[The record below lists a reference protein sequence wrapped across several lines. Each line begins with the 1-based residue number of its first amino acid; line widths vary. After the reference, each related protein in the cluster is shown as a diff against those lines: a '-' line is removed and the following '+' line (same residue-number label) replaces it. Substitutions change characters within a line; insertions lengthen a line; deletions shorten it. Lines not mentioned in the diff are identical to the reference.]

1 MRLKSK
7 RRYWDLLGYHIFS
20 LSDSNR
26 PYDPGWIP
34 LTRHDVSGIVAC
46 WRLET
51 IGPFQ
56 SGLFGTLHLHGR
68 HYPLPL
74 LLACFRTYA
83 SSSLLPAYLQ
93 GSIPGLWLAVT
104 GAGFTPARICDIAQ
118 PQPRPDPGFSG
129 VVHRHGG
136 RPREACVATLPLHP
150 LDYRRL
156 RDREQLLEDVGIAG
170 GSAGV
175 VVPDCSR
182 GGQKCT
188 IHYQLWLPAYS

>member
-1 MRLKSK
+1 MFPLTIILNRLPFAPAALPAFIATIGISDFPVPPLPSSLFRLVGKCAQNPSADTGISWVTT
-7 RRYWDLLGYHIFS
+7 YFS
-20 LSDSNR
+20 ISDSNR

-34 LTRHDVSGIVAC
+34 LTRHDVSGIAAC

-83 SSSLLPAYLQ
+83 SSNLLPVYLQ

-118 PQPRPDPGFSG
+118 PQL
-129 VVHRHGG
+129 V
-136 RPREACVATLPLHP
+136 
-150 LDYRRL
+150 RRN
-156 RDREQLLEDVGIAG
+156 
-170 GSAGV
+170 
-175 VVPDCSR
+175 SR
-182 GGQKCT
+182 
-188 IHYQLWLPAYS
+188 